1 MATKSPSAFG
11 YVLISISGRFCLFAR
26 HASWLCPGIVSFQ
39 VPTRPYLGAKHC
51 TRRTGHHFI
60 ILELRPTKAFSSC
73 QLVARGRPT
82 KAFSSFQLVARG
94 RPLSA
99 GPCDGS
105 AHPESVASWV
115 GDLFRADVQR
125 LHRLVCRLEGEA
137 LLR

>member
-60 ILELRPTKAFSSC
+60 ILELRPTKAFSS
-73 QLVARGRPT
+73 
-82 KAFSSFQLVARG
+82 FQLVARG